1 MLKHFASLLI
11 LAGLPCGVAHASA
24 HHQAGRSDIPSLIK
38 AEVADEIAGINAHD
52 AARATAHE
60 ADDTVAMES
69 GRPPIVG
76 KKVYEQ
82 GLAMVFKREPDWRLR
97 MVDEAVDV
105 AEAGDMAIYR
115 STCDEDSAR
124 DGVPYTHRGNFIA
137 GFKRDPDGM
146 WRIHWSVVSW
156 QSPSHKK

>member
-11 LAGLPCGVAHASA
+11 LAGLSCAAGHAATHRPPSRSA
-24 HHQAGRSDIPSLIK
+24 IASRIK
-38 AEVADEIAGINAHD
+38 AEVADEVLGINAHD
-52 AARATAHE
+52 AAKATAHE
-60 ADDTVAMES
+60 ADDTISMES

-76 KKVYEQ
+76 KRVYEQ
-82 GLAMVFKREPDWRLR
+82 GLAMVFKRAPEWHLSL
-97 MVDEAVDV
+97 VDESVDV
-105 AEAGDMAIYR
+105 AKAGDMAIYR
-115 STCDEDSAR
+115 STYDEDSAR
-124 DGVPYTHRGNFIA
+124 DGVRYTHRGNFIA

>member
-11 LAGLPCGVAHASA
+11 LAGLPCAAGHAATHRPPSRSA
-24 HHQAGRSDIPSLIK
+24 IAARIK
-38 AEVADEIAGINAHD
+38 AEVADEVLGINAHD
-52 AARATAHE
+52 AAKATAHE
-60 ADDTVAMES
+60 ADDTISMES

-82 GLAMVFKREPDWRLR
+82 GLAMVFKRAPEWHLSL
-97 MVDEAVDV
+97 VDESVDV
-105 AEAGDMAIYR
+105 AKAGDMAIYR
-115 STCDEDSAR
+115 STYDEDSAR